1 MGIFLNCYHFND
13 IVENE
18 TNADF
23 KVTITNEMM
32 DQFLAISGDINPM
45 HVDIDYAKSNGYNDK
60 LVYGMLT
67 ASFYSTLV
75 GVYLPGKYCILQEIE
90 TSFYNPVYIGDILT
104 IKGAVTQKD
113 KVLKRLGITAKI
125 VNQNGKRIS
134 KAKIMVGCLE

>member
-1 MGIFLNCYHFND
+1 MGNLLNCYHFDD

-18 TNADF
+18 TKADF
-23 KVTITNEMM
+23 EVTVTSEMM
-32 DQFLAISGDINPM
+32 DQFLSICGDINPM
-45 HVDIDYAKSNGYNDK
+45 HIDSKYAKSKGYNDR
-60 LVYGMLT
+60 LVYGMMT

>member
-1 MGIFLNCYHFND
+1 MNYYQFDD

-18 TNADF
+18 TKADF
-23 KVTITNEMM
+23 EVTVISEMM

-60 LVYGMLT
+60 LVYGMMT

-104 IKGAVTQKD
+104 IRGVATQKNM
-113 KVLKRLGITAKI
+113 VLRRIEITAKI

-134 KAKIMVGCLE
+134 KAKIIVGCLK

>member
-1 MGIFLNCYHFND
+1 LNYYQFDD

-18 TNADF
+18 TKADF
-23 KVTITNEMM
+23 EVTVISEMM

-60 LVYGMLT
+60 LVYGMMT

-104 IKGAVTQKD
+104 IRGVATQKNM
-113 KVLKRLGITAKI
+113 VLRRIEITAKI

-134 KAKIMVGCLE
+134 KAKIIVGCLK

>member
-1 MGIFLNCYHFND
+1 MNCYHFDD

-18 TNADF
+18 TKADF
-23 KVTITNEMM
+23 EVTVISEMM

-60 LVYGMLT
+60 LVYGMMT

-90 TSFYNPVYIGDILT
+90 TSFYNPVYIGDVLT
-104 IKGAVTQKD
+104 IKGVATEKN
-113 KVLKRLGITAKI
+113 KVLRRIEITAKI
-125 VNQNGKRIS
+125 VNQSGKRIS
-134 KAKIMVGCLE
+134 KAKIMVGCLK